1 MDEKALIKACANGD
15 SKAHRVIYDQY
26 GQQLMGLC
34 MRYTGNR
41 EDAEEIFHDSLI
53 KVFKNIANFKNESSL
68 KTWISRIG
76 INTALDFLRKRKKT
90 LFLSHIS
97 DYNHEIVDSDI
108 PPEVSFE
115 AETAMKMLKTMPVNQ
130 QVIINLFIIE
140 EMSHKEIAAQLGISE
155 EASRVQLS
163 RAKRVLSNIINTK
176 ATENRRFDNTAN

>member
-1 MDEKALIKACANGD
+1 MDETALIKACAKGD
-15 SKAHRVIYDQY
+15 SKAHRMLYDHY
-26 GQQLMGLC
+26 GPQLMGLC
-34 MRYTGNR
+34 MRYAGNR

-53 KVFKNIANFKNESSL
+53 KVFNNIKTFKYESSL

-97 DYNHEIVDSDI
+97 DYDHEIVDSDI
-108 PPEVSFE
+108 PAEVSLE
-115 AETAMKMLKTMPVNQ
+115 AETAMKYLKTMPVNQ

-140 EMSHKEIAAQLGISE
+140 EMSHKEIAAQLEISE

-163 RAKRVLSNIINTK
+163 RAKKVLSNIINSKFTRNEHQK
-176 ATENRRFDNTAN
+176 